1 MKTLIPFGTF
11 LATAASMAIAPSLSI
26 VEHDIHSPQVG
37 HHSTVDETG
46 TRGLTSHNE
55 ESVPQGPTVDETST
69 RGQWVTSYTN
79 KEGGPSVDET
89 STRGK
94 WVSSYDAALYGGQQR
109 GFPGYWL
116 PTGPG
121 YLDVD
126 ELEKGYN
133 AHLMIMHDSSS
144 WVHSGI
150 NLIKR
155 FLKISAS

>member
-26 VEHDIHSPQVG
+26 AEHDIHSPDVG
-37 HHSTVDETG
+37 HRSTVDETS
-46 TRGLTSHNE
+46 TRGLTSHYE
-55 ESVPQGPTVDETST
+55 ESVPQGPTVDEDNKVYPKE
-69 RGQWVTSYTN
+69 RGLRDS
-79 KEGGPSVDET
+79 GVDET
-89 STRGK
+89 LH
-94 WVSSYDAALYGGQQR
+94 DGQQR
-109 GFPGYWL
+109 GFPDHWMPKL

-155 FLKISAS
+155 FLKASAS